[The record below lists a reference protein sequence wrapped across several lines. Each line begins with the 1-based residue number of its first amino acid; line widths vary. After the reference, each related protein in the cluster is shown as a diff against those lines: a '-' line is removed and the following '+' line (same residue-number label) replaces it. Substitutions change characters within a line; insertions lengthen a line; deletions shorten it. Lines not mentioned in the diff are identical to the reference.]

1 MKHIRRIVIVL
12 IWLLIWQFASMMT
25 GLELLLASPVAV
37 LKTIMNMLV
46 SQQFYVTLMHSM
58 INIGT
63 GLMAGIVFG
72 GILGIFAAKY
82 KLIAE
87 FIEIPLQLMKALP
100 VAAFII
106 LLLMWF
112 GSKNVSRIIS
122 AMVVIPMV
130 VTGVTDGIK
139 NTDIKLIQMAR
150 VYNMSTFNR
159 FRYIYMTGVYPYLSS
174 QLKIALGMCF
184 KAGISAEII
193 GLVSNTIGTSMYYAK
208 MYLLSSEL
216 FAWSIV
222 IILVSLLVEKI
233 ILKIF
238 NVIYRC
244 LQGNL

>member
-72 GILGIFAAKY
+72 VILGIFAAKY

>member
-72 GILGIFAAKY
+72 VILGICAAKY

-87 FIEIPLQLMKALP
+87 FIEIPLQLMR
-100 VAAFII
+100 
-106 LLLMWF
+106 F

-159 FRYIYMTGVYPYLSS
+159 FRYIY
-174 QLKIALGMCF
+174 I
-184 KAGISAEII
+184 
-193 GLVSNTIGTSMYYAK
+193 
-208 MYLLSSEL
+208 
-216 FAWSIV
+216 
-222 IILVSLLVEKI
+222 
-233 ILKIF
+233 
-238 NVIYRC
+238 
-244 LQGNL
+244 

>member
-63 GLMAGIVFG
+63 GLMAGIVF
-72 GILGIFAAKY
+72 LGICAAKY

>member
-1 MKHIRRIVIVL
+1 MERRLLNPKIDFVFKKIFGSEKHPGVL
-12 IWLLIWQFASMMT
+12 ISFLN
-25 GLELLLASPVAV
+25 AV
-37 LKTIMNMLV
+37 LKPKN
-46 SQQFYVTLMHSM
+46 
-58 INIGT
+58 NI
-63 GLMAGIVFG
+63 
-72 GILGIFAAKY
+72 
-82 KLIAE
+82 
-87 FIEIPLQLMKALP
+87 
-100 VAAFII
+100 
-106 LLLMWF
+106 
-112 GSKNVSRIIS
+112 
-122 AMVVIPMV
+122 
-130 VTGVTDGIK
+130 TDVEIK

-216 FAWSIV
+216 FAWSIF

-244 LQGNL
+244 LQ

>member
-46 SQQFYVTLMHSM
+46 SQQFYITLMHSM

-72 GILGIFAAKY
+72 VILGICAAKY

-139 NTDIKLIQMAR
+139 NTDIKK
-150 VYNMSTFNR
+150 VKF
-159 FRYIYMTGVYPYLSS
+159 V
-174 QLKIALGMCF
+174 K
-184 KAGISAEII
+184 
-193 GLVSNTIGTSMYYAK
+193 
-208 MYLLSSEL
+208 
-216 FAWSIV
+216 
-222 IILVSLLVEKI
+222 
-233 ILKIF
+233 
-238 NVIYRC
+238 
-244 LQGNL
+244 

>member
-1 MKHIRRIVIVL
+1 MKHVRRIIIVL

-37 LKTIMNMLV
+37 LRTIMNMLV
-46 SQQFYVTLMHSM
+46 SEQFYVVLMHSM
-58 INIGT
+58 LNIGS
-63 GLMAGIVFG
+63 GLIAGIIIGVV
-72 GILGIFAAKY
+72 LGICAAKY
-82 KLIAE
+82 KIAAE

-100 VAAFII
+100 VAAFVI

-130 VTGVTDGIK
+130 TTGVTDGIK
-139 NTDIKLIQMAR
+139 NTDIRLIQMAK
-150 VYNMSTFNR
+150 VYDMTTFDR
-159 FRYIYMTGVYPYLSS
+159 FRYVYMTGVYPYLSS
-174 QLKIALGMCF
+174 QLKVALGMCF

-222 IILVSLLVEKI
+222 VIVMSLLTEKI

-238 NVIYRC
+238 KVIYRC
-244 LQGNL
+244 MQGNI

>member
-58 INIGT
+58 INIGA

-72 GILGIFAAKY
+72 VILGIFAAKY

>member
-72 GILGIFAAKY
+72 VILGICAAKY
-82 KLIAE
+82 KLVAE

-112 GSKNVSRIIS
+112 GSNVSRIIS

>member
-72 GILGIFAAKY
+72 VILGICAAKY

-184 KAGISAEII
+184 KAGISAE
-193 GLVSNTIGTSMYYAK
+193 TIGTSMYYAK

>member
-63 GLMAGIVFG
+63 GLMVGIVFG
-72 GILGIFAAKY
+72 VILGICAAKY

-150 VYNMSTFNR
+150 VYNMSTFNL

>member
-72 GILGIFAAKY
+72 VILGICAAKY

-159 FRYIYMTGVYPYLSS
+159 FRYIYMTGVYPSS

>member
-72 GILGIFAAKY
+72 VILGICAAKY

-122 AMVVIPMV
+122 AM

>member
-72 GILGIFAAKY
+72 VILGICAAKH